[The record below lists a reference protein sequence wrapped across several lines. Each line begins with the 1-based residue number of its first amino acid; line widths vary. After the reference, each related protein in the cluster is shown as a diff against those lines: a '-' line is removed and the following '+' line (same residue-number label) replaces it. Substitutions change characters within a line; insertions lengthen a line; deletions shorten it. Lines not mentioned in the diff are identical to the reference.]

1 MDREERLQ
9 ALNKIEGQLSQ
20 YLAADKKNWIQTYLL
35 MSEVQDKELYIVN
48 YRSYTK
54 WINHLADSL
63 SIHVSTLWSRLK
75 AGKNYAEYASRARE
89 QGRIVPQIEEI
100 DVSPDSLNLCAKVA
114 GKNAAE
120 MDKLV
125 DQMVAGDLTRENLR
139 QAAKAR
145 KAAGEFVAKSRFD
158 CVQPSDRTEMEEKIT
173 AADIILALQSSN
185 WLFEQAITNPV
196 WEKVITDPRE
206 TVKKNYIK
214 EKYRIFEEFSV
225 DPGTSHHSRRLDA
238 LIVENISV
246 PARADNPVNLIGVEI
261 KVDINDLKND
271 CKMRTVCGRSKSD
284 YSYSN
289 TIVYNNFPWPETTDQ
304 QRQKIKQTAQAI
316 LDARS
321 LYPDS
326 SLADLYDPLT
336 MPPELLKAH
345 TANNKAVM

>member
-1 MDREERLQ
+1 MNREERLQ
-9 ALNKIEGQLSQ
+9 ALNNIETQLSR

-35 MSEVQDKELYIVN
+35 MLEVQNKELYVVN

-54 WINHLADSL
+54 WVNHLADSL

-75 AGKNYAEYASRARE
+75 AGKNYAEYAARAAE
-89 QGRIVPQIEEI
+89 HGRTVPKIEEI

-114 GKNAAE
+114 GKNAVE

-125 DQMVAGDLTRENLR
+125 DQVIAGDLTRDNLR

-145 KAAGEFVAKSRFD
+145 KAAGGFVATSKFD
-158 CVQPSDRTEMEEKIT
+158 CIQAKDRTEMEEKIN

-238 LIVENISV
+238 LIAENISV

-271 CKMRTVCGRSKSD
+271 CKMKEYTDFVDQFYLAVPDEEDIVNAALSIKLDTWGLIIISKD
-284 YSYSN
+284 G
-289 TIVYNNFPWPETTDQ
+289 Q
-304 QRQKIKQTAQAI
+304 IKVLQTADKLPAI
-316 LDARS
+316 MRDKTLNN
-321 LYPDS
+321 LI
-326 SLADLYDPLT
+326 LK
-336 MPPELLKAH
+336 LL
-345 TANNKAVM
+345 

>member
-1 MDREERLQ
+1 MNREERLQ

-54 WINHLADSL
+54 WVNHLADSL
-63 SIHVSTLWSRLK
+63 SIHVSTLWSRMK

-125 DQMVAGDLTRENLR
+125 DQVVAGDLTRENLR

-173 AADIILALQSSN
+173 AADIILALQSSS
-185 WLFEQAITNPV
+185 WLFSQSTDNPI

-206 TVKKNYIK
+206 SVKKTYIK
-214 EKYRIFEEFSV
+214 EKFAI
-225 DPGTSHHSRRLDA
+225 DPGTSRHSRRLDA
-238 LIVENISV
+238 LIAENISV
-246 PARADNPVNLIGVEI
+246 PPHTDNQVNLIGVEI
-261 KVDINDLKND
+261 KVDVNDLKND
-271 CKMRTVCGRSKSD
+271 CKMQEYTDFVDQFYLAVPDEEDIVNAALSIKLDTWGLIIVSKD
-284 YSYSN
+284 G
-289 TIVYNNFPWPETTDQ
+289 Q
-304 QRQKIKQTAQAI
+304 IKVLQIADKLPAI
-316 LDARS
+316 MRDKTLNS
-321 LYPDS
+321 LV
-326 SLADLYDPLT
+326 LK
-336 MPPELLKAH
+336 LL
-345 TANNKAVM
+345 

>member
-1 MDREERLQ
+1 MNREERLQ
-9 ALNKIEGQLSQ
+9 ALNNIETQLSR

-35 MSEVQDKELYIVN
+35 MLEVQNKELYVVN

-54 WINHLADSL
+54 WVNHLADSL

-75 AGKNYAEYASRARE
+75 AGKNYAEYAARAAE
-89 QGRIVPQIEEI
+89 HGRTVPKIEEI

-114 GKNAAE
+114 GKNAVE

-125 DQMVAGDLTRENLR
+125 DQVVAGDLTRDNLR

-145 KAAGEFVAKSRFD
+145 KAAGGFVATSKFD
-158 CVQPSDRTEMEEKIT
+158 CIQAKDRTEMEEKIN

-246 PARADNPVNLIGVEI
+246 PPHTDNQVNLIGVEI
-261 KVDINDLKND
+261 KVDVNDLKND
-271 CKMRTVCGRSKSD
+271 RKMQEYTVFVDQFYLAVPDEEDIVNAALSIKLDTWGLIIVSKD
-284 YSYSN
+284 G
-289 TIVYNNFPWPETTDQ
+289 Q
-304 QRQKIKQTAQAI
+304 IKVLQTADKLSAI
-316 LDARS
+316 MRDKTLNN
-321 LYPDS
+321 LI
-326 SLADLYDPLT
+326 LK
-336 MPPELLKAH
+336 LL
-345 TANNKAVM
+345 